1 MPTIDSCPSSAYF
14 SSLPTDRW
22 LQGQCPGFR
31 PPQVPWLAQCKV
43 ATALPQE
50 PALALASPICDEL
63 AGCSQ
68 KQELVVVVLLS
79 DEHADLGKHHTVC
92 EHGQKDARN
101 RDGLG

>member
-1 MPTIDSCPSSAYF
+1 MRHLGGWEEF
-14 SSLPTDRW
+14 
-22 LQGQCPGFR
+22 LQLSFP
-31 PPQVPWLAQCKV
+31 L
-43 ATALPQE
+43 E
-50 PALALASPICDEL
+50 
-63 AGCSQ
+63 